1 MEKLYKLLRW
11 IIVGLIFTLG
21 LNFLDILVKIIR
33 YFVNGE
39 INLKK
44 ILSINFNQF
53 FSDIEFIIIC
63 LIIEL
68 LLGYLLYLLL
78 KLIYF
83 SWTLDDN
90 KLFSK
95 KSYKLLYLS
104 GKVIIFISILF
115 IGIEIFVEVKSID
128 QSFFSIEDTLTY
140 SIGYI
145 GYILG
150 ILLKILYQWIPL
162 LILGIIT
169 LIFAELIEKGIVLK
183 SDNDLTI

>member
-1 MEKLYKLLRW
+1 MERLYKLLRW

-21 LNFLDILVKIIR
+21 LNFLGILVKIIR
-33 YFVNGE
+33 YFVYGE

-44 ILSINFNQF
+44 ILSINFDQF

-63 LIIEL
+63 FIIEL

-90 KLFSK
+90 KLFSE
-95 KSYKLLYLS
+95 KSHKLLYVS

-115 IGIEIFVEVKSID
+115 IGIETFVEVKSID
-128 QSFFSIEDTLTY
+128 TSISLIDDSFNLTY
-140 SIGYI
+140 RI

-169 LIFAELIEKGIVLK
+169 LIFAELIEKGMVLK

>member
-1 MEKLYKLLRW
+1 MEKFYKLLRW

-21 LNFLDILVKIIR
+21 LNFLGILVKIIR
-33 YFVNGE
+33 YFVYGE

-44 ILSINFNQF
+44 ILSINFDHF

-90 KLFSK
+90 KLFSE

-115 IGIEIFVEVKSID
+115 IGIEIFLDIKSID
-128 QSFFSIEDTLTY
+128 QSFSLAEETSTY
-140 SIGYI
+140 QF

-150 ILLKILYQWIPL
+150 VLLKILYQWIPL
-162 LILGIIT
+162 LVLGTIT
-169 LIFAELIEKGIVLK
+169 LIFAELIEKGTALK